1 MQFSFYSLY
10 HLGKSEVRW
19 NGKRKTRKRDETKHS
34 SIDQDLGEKRM
45 NRENIH
51 LLFLL
56 FCPIEF
62 HSFLGSVY
70 VKAYYLYDTD
80 LLSMFKNEEKRE

>member
-1 MQFSFYSLY
+1 
-10 HLGKSEVRW
+10 
-19 NGKRKTRKRDETKHS
+19 
-34 SIDQDLGEKRM
+34 M

-51 LLFLL
+51 LLFVL

-70 VKAYYLYDTD
+70 IKEYYLYDTD